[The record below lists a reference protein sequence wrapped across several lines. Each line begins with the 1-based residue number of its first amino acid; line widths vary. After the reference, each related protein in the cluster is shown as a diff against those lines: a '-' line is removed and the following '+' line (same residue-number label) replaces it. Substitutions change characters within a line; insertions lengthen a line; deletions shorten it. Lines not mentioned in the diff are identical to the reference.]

1 MFAPLNNKWLE
12 AKPEEKVRQRFICDL
27 VTDYSYSLEQMDQEV
42 KLNRSIR
49 GTGRALADLNDWKSA

>member
-1 MFAPLNNKWLE
+1 M
-12 AKPEEKVRQRFICDL
+12 CDL